1 MHVCWCVPDLR
12 KIPLK
17 SPRASVGI
25 ASSAAVAHLG
35 QDSQS
40 ATASC
45 NLHAVATPQI
55 PPMKM
60 PNRLLTARK
69 DVNVVQNEVPI

>member
-1 MHVCWCVPDLR
+1 MLVRARPTQDTTE
-12 KIPLK
+12 K
-17 SPRASVGI
+17 STGVGRD
-25 ASSAAVAHLG
+25 SFQCRCSHLC
-35 QDSQS
+35 QDSPS